1 QCSDRASMAQVSF
14 IHNRPISVA
23 SPQKGASML
32 FAEPLNVGMQ
42 TMRAKIAL
50 ILILLTV
57 SVLGS
62 AAPASAA
69 ESRAAPQALPARIDF
84 NRDIRPILSTK
95 CFACHGSDAGAR
107 MANLRLDPREEAGE
121 DPGGHPALPPRP
133 PGPRP
138 P

>member
-62 AAPASAA
+62 GAPASAA
-69 ESRAAPQALPARIDF
+69 ESRATPQALPARIDF

-95 CFACHGSDAGAR
+95 CFAWHGS
-107 MANLRLDPREEAGE
+107 
-121 DPGGHPALPPRP
+121 
-133 PGPRP
+133 GPRGPLRDP
-138 P
+138 PLGPPHAALKNP